1 MKKLMGIITLV
12 FCTIIM
18 MECNNVYADQPKS
31 YWSHIITSNAN
42 VGENISFEIG
52 QHSETESISGIANGS
67 VYYSEDIFK
76 SIFAYSVNGT
86 VEYDSS
92 VLEYVD
98 VTVSQKSG
106 CCYESPIPKTT
117 KKDGKIEISWDS
129 REGFDWG
136 YHDTIL
142 VNFKVISVPKNNET
156 SITFSS
162 SQGNSTVSTIN
173 INSKVLT
180 NKENT
185 NEALTNKEDTNE
197 ALDNNNDKI
206 AEKESIFKND
216 IIVFASIIGNVIL
229 LATTFITIICCK
241 KSKKQNNNF

>member
-31 YWSHIITSNAN
+31 YWSHIITSNVN

-52 QHSETESISGIANGS
+52 QHSETESISGIANGN
-67 VYYSEDIFK
+67 VYYSEDILK

-98 VTVSQKSG
+98 VTVSQKGG
-106 CCYESPIPKTT
+106 CCYESPIPKIT

-129 REGFDWG
+129 REGSSDWG

-142 VNFKVISVPKNNET
+142 ANFKVISVPKNNKT

-173 INSKVLT
+173 INSKV
-180 NKENT
+180 
-185 NEALTNKEDTNE
+185 LTNKEDTNE

-229 LATTFITIICCK
+229 LATTFITIIYSK